1 MTPSSSNGAVLV
13 SAVAIAKSFGRGP
26 ERVEAVRPVSFVIH
40 GGDRIAIVGR
50 SGSGKSTL
58 MQMIG
63 AIEDPSD
70 GVLTWPTLGEKAAL
84 RPGKVAMMF
93 QAPSL
98 LATLD
103 VLENVSLPMALLGQT
118 EGLDAA
124 AQAALGRFGLADLAS
139 KLPEEL
145 SGGQAQR
152 VALARA
158 VVGEPALLLL
168 DEPTGQLDQITASG
182 LMGELLAWADETG
195 AALMIATHDPKV
207 AANMHDQWQ
216 MDHGSLVTA

>member
-1 MTPSSSNGAVLV
+1 MTPQTDGAILV
-13 SAVAIAKSFGRGP
+13 SAEGIARSFGRDL
-26 ERVEAVRPVSFVIH
+26 ERVEAVQPSSFLVRSR
-40 GGDRIAIVGR
+40 DRIAIVGR

-58 MQMIG
+58 LQMIG
-63 AIEDPSD
+63 AIEDPSE
-70 GVLTWPTLGEKAAL
+70 GVLAWPALGDKDVL

-98 LATLD
+98 IPTLD
-103 VLENVSLPMALLGQT
+103 VLENVSLPLALLGQT
-118 EGLDAA
+118 QGRDAA
-124 AQAALGRFGLADLAS
+124 AHAALRRFGLADLAP

-158 VVGEPALLLL
+158 IVGGPALLLL

-182 LMGELLAWADETG
+182 LMGELIDWADETG

-207 AANMHDQWQ
+207 AANMIGQWQ
-216 MDHGSLVTA
+216 MDHGRLVTA